1 MAEDDVLKEL
11 ANLSEKVAN
20 SLANHQ
26 KIGKTL
32 VLKIRYADFTTLT
45 KRRSLEEATR
55 DPEAIQR
62 LAQELY
68 QSLESNSSGI
78 RLLGVTLTNFSS
90 ESRETHEG
98 SLIEE
103 TP

>member
-1 MAEDDVLKEL
+1 MC
-11 ANLSEKVAN
+11 
-20 SLANHQ
+20 
-26 KIGKTL
+26 
-32 VLKIRYADFTTLT
+32 IRD
-45 KRRSLEEATR
+45 S
-55 DPEAIQR
+55 PEVIQR

-90 ESRETHEG
+90 ESQESYAG

>member
-1 MAEDDVLKEL
+1 MLLIRKRGFL
-11 ANLSEKVAN
+11 
-20 SLANHQ
+20 
-26 KIGKTL
+26 GFFFL
-32 VLKIRYADFTTLT
+32 VLGFFSFISTNFV
-45 KRRSLEEATR
+45 SLEEATR

>member
-1 MAEDDVLKEL
+1 MLKEL

-20 SLANHQ
+20 SLTKHQ

-55 DPEAIQR
+55 DPEVIQR
-62 LAQELY
+62 VAQELY
-68 QSLESNSSGI
+68 QSLEANPSGI

-90 ESRETHEG
+90 ESRKSYDG
-98 SLIEE
+98 FLIEE

>member
-20 SLANHQ
+20 SLAKHQ

-55 DPEAIQR
+55 DPEVIQR

-78 RLLGVTLTNFSS
+78 RLLGVTLTNFSF

>member
-1 MAEDDVLKEL
+1 MLKEL

-20 SLANHQ
+20 SLAKHQ

-55 DPEAIQR
+55 DPKVIQR

-90 ESRETHEG
+90 ASRKSYDG
-98 SLIEE
+98 FLIEE